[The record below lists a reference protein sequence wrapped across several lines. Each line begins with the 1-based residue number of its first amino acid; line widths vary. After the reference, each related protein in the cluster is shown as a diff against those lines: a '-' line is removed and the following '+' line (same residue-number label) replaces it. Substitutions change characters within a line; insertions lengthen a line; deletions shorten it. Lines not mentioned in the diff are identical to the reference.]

1 MIYCGVSV
9 KKSLFERDKH
19 RVKNGSFN
27 KDWVKVKK
35 MNWQVKTWE
44 IRKVLCYFQVWYG
57 IKVEY
62 TPLLS
67 MQKNGLV

>member
-35 MNWQVKTWE
+35 KWTDKLKHE
-44 IRKVLCYFQVWYG
+44 KYERCYVISKYG
-57 IKVEY
+57 ME
-62 TPLLS
+62 
-67 MQKNGLV
+67 